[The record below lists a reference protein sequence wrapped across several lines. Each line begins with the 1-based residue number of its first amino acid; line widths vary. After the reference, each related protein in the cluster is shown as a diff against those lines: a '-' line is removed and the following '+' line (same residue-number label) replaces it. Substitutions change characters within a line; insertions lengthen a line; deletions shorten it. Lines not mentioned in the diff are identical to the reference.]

1 MSLVDLHGFK
11 VGRISESE
19 HGFTL
24 IEILIVLSIVSI
36 IITIIYGSFT
46 NTYSVVK
53 GLEERIDA
61 KKPFW
66 GTLEI
71 LAGDI
76 RCAYYS
82 EKDSSYLFKANRIQ
96 DVLDNPSMPLISFAT
111 FTPYGREGTKRVSFV
126 EYLLRKENGHI
137 SILRR
142 IKDRMAEG
150 DGVTEEMVSGI
161 KDIDITFR
169 DGKLLYQSWDS
180 SLSKRLPEAV
190 VLDIDFRDIST
201 ELFMPVRGG

>member
-1 MSLVDLHGFK
+1 MSLADTLGLKAGRVFK
-11 VGRISESE
+11 SEY
-19 HGFTL
+19 GFTL

-61 KKPFW
+61 EKPFW

-71 LAGDI
+71 MAGDI
-76 RCAYYS
+76 RGAYYS
-82 EKDSSYLFKANRIQ
+82 DKDSSYLFKANRIE
-96 DVLDNPSMPLISFAT
+96 DVLDNPSLPLISFAT
-111 FTPYGREGTKRVSFV
+111 FTHYGTEGTKRVSFV
-126 EYLLRKENGHI
+126 EYLLKKEDGDI

-142 IKDRMAEG
+142 VR
-150 DGVTEEMVSGI
+150 DGVAVGDAVTEVMVSGI
-161 KDIDITFR
+161 KDMDVTFR

-180 SLSKRLPEAV
+180 SLSKRLPEGV
-190 VLDIDFRDIST
+190 VLDISFKNIST
-201 ELFMPVRGG
+201 ELFIPVRGG